1 MRLAVLLLSLTIPAC
16 AGRSGFR
23 PPPLP
28 ELVATV
34 RPIAPLVASD
44 LRMIG
49 GEHMI
54 WDVQAKGFSIAR
66 AEMTVGDDVVTSRVE
81 TSALASTVTSFRH
94 ELATTLDREHI
105 RTRTMRETLAVDGKT
120 TTTDALFDSKGYV
133 VDGKV
138 TVAPNVQTVHSA
150 LGMLRDWVAP
160 DAHAGLLPIFVG
172 GVVYRLE
179 VAQPTLTELSGTS
192 TYRVDCAIAGFG
204 KVTLWFATTDDHAP
218 VRIEITTSDGKLT
231 AELIERTQAK

>member
-16 AGRSGFR
+16 AGRSNFR

-49 GEHMI
+49 GERLI
-54 WDVQAKGFSIAR
+54 WDIQAKGFSVAR
-66 AEMTVGDDVVTSRVE
+66 AEMTVGDDTVTSRVE
-81 TSALASTVTSFRH
+81 TGMLASTVTSLRH
-94 ELATTLDREHI
+94 ELATTLDREHV
-105 RTRTMRETLAVDGKT
+105 RTRTMRETLALDGKT
-120 TTTDALFDSKGYV
+120 TTTDALFDSKGYI

-138 TVAPNVQTVHSA
+138 SVAPGVQSIHSA

-179 VAQPTLTELSGTS
+179 VAQPTLTEVSGTS
-192 TYRVDCAIAGFG
+192 AYKVDCRIAGLG
-204 KVTLWFATTDDHAP
+204 TVTLWLSTTDDHVPIRFEVSTA
-218 VRIEITTSDGKLT
+218 EGKLA
-231 AELIERTQAK
+231 AELIERTAK

>member
-16 AGRSGFR
+16 AGRSSFR

-34 RPIAPLVASD
+34 RPIAPLVATD

-49 GEHMI
+49 GERMI
-54 WDVQAKGFSIAR
+54 WDVQAKGFSVAH
-66 AEMTVGDDVVTSRVE
+66 AELTVGDDTVTSRVE
-81 TSALASTVTSFRH
+81 TGVLASTVTSLRH
-94 ELATTLDREHI
+94 ELATTLDREHV
-105 RTRTMRETLAVDGKT
+105 RTRTMRETLVIEGKT
-120 TTTDALFDSKGYV
+120 TTTDALFDSNGFI

-138 TVAPNVQTVHSA
+138 TAAPGVQTIHSA

-160 DAHAGLLPIFVG
+160 DAHAGLLPVLIG

-179 VAQPTLTELSGTS
+179 VAQPTLTEVSGTS
-192 TYRVDCAIAGFG
+192 AYKVDCRIAGLG
-204 KVTLWFATTDDHAP
+204 TVTLWFSTTDDHVP
-218 VRIEITTSDGKLT
+218 VRIEVTTSDGKLT
-231 AELIERTQAK
+231 AELIERTAK

>member
-16 AGRSGFR
+16 AGRSSFR

-34 RPIAPLVASD
+34 RPIAPLIATD

-49 GEHMI
+49 GERLI
-54 WDVQAKGFSIAR
+54 WDVQAKGFSVAR
-66 AEMTVGDDVVTSRVE
+66 AELTVGDDTVTSRVE
-81 TSALASTVTSFRH
+81 TGVLASTVTSLRH
-94 ELATTLDREHI
+94 ELATTLDREHV

-120 TTTDALFDSKGYV
+120 TTTDALFDSKGYI

-138 TVAPNVQTVHSA
+138 TVAPGVQTIHSA

-160 DAHAGLLPIFVG
+160 DAKAGLLPIFVG

-179 VAQPTLTELSGTS
+179 VAQPTLTEVSGAS
-192 TYRVDCAIAGFG
+192 AYKVDCRIAGLG
-204 KVTLWFATTDDHAP
+204 TVTLWFSTTDDHVP
-218 VRIEITTSDGKLT
+218 VRFELTSSDGKLT
-231 AELIERTQAK
+231 AELIERTAK

>member
-16 AGRSGFR
+16 AGRSSFR

-28 ELVATV
+28 ELVASV

-49 GEHMI
+49 GERLI
-54 WDVQAKGFSIAR
+54 WDVQAKGFSVAR
-66 AEMTVGDDVVTSRVE
+66 AELMVGDDVVTSRVE
-81 TSALASTVTSFRH
+81 TSALASTVTSIRH

-105 RTRTMRETLAVDGKT
+105 RTRTMRETLVLDGKT
-120 TTTDALFDSKGYV
+120 TVTDALFDSKGYI

-138 TVAPNVQTVHSA
+138 TAAPNVQTVHSA

-160 DAHAGLLPIFVG
+160 DAHAGLLPILIG

-179 VAQPTLTELSGTS
+179 VAQPTLTEIAGASA
-192 TYRVDCAIAGFG
+192 YKVDCRIAGLG
-204 KVTLWFATTDDHAP
+204 SIALWFSTTDDHVP
-218 VRIEITTSDGKLT
+218 VRIEITTSDGKLS
-231 AELIERTQAK
+231 AELIERTAK

>member
-16 AGRSGFR
+16 AGRSNFR

-49 GEHMI
+49 GERLI
-54 WDVQAKGFSIAR
+54 WDVQAKGFSVAR
-66 AEMTVGDDVVTSRVE
+66 AELTVGDDTVTSRVE
-81 TSALASTVTSFRH
+81 TGMLASTVTSLRH
-94 ELATTLDREHI
+94 ELATTLDREHV
-105 RTRTMRETLAVDGKT
+105 RTRTMRETLAIEGKT
-120 TTTDALFDSKGYV
+120 TTTDALFDSKGYI
-133 VDGKV
+133 VDGTV
-138 TVAPNVQTVHSA
+138 TAAPGVQTIHSA

-160 DAHAGLLPIFVG
+160 DARAGLLPILVG

-179 VAQPTLTELSGTS
+179 VAQPTLTELQGTS
-192 TYRVDCAIAGFG
+192 AYKVDCRIAGLG
-204 KVTLWFATTDDHAP
+204 TVTLWLSTTDEHVP
-218 VRIEITTSDGKLT
+218 VRFEVSTTDGKLT
-231 AELIERTQAK
+231 AELIERTAK

>member
-16 AGRSGFR
+16 AGRSNFR

-49 GEHMI
+49 GERLI
-54 WDVQAKGFSIAR
+54 WDIQAKGFSVAR
-66 AEMTVGDDVVTSRVE
+66 AELTVGDDTVTSRVE
-81 TSALASTVTSFRH
+81 TGALASTVTSLRH
-94 ELATTLDREHI
+94 ELATTLDREHV

-120 TTTDALFDSKGYV
+120 TTTDALFDSKGYI

-138 TVAPNVQTVHSA
+138 IAAPGVQTIHSA

-160 DAHAGLLPIFVG
+160 DAKAGLLPILVG

-179 VAQPTLTELSGTS
+179 VANPTLTEVSGTS
-192 TYRVDCAIAGFG
+192 AYKVDCRIAGLG
-204 KVTLWFATTDDHAP
+204 TVTLWFSTTDDHVP
-218 VRIEITTSDGKLT
+218 VRFEVTTSDGKLT
-231 AELIERTQAK
+231 AELIERTAK

>member
-1 MRLAVLLLSLTIPAC
+1 MRLAVMILSLTIPAC
-16 AGRSGFR
+16 AGRTNFR

-49 GEHMI
+49 GERLI

-66 AEMTVGDDVVTSRVE
+66 AELTVGDDEVTSRVE
-81 TSALASTVTSFRH
+81 TNALASTVTSIRH

-105 RTRTMRETLAVDGKT
+105 RTRTMRETLVLDGKT
-120 TTTDALFDSKGYV
+120 TITDALFDSKGYL

-138 TVAPNVQTVHSA
+138 IVAPGVQTIHSA

-160 DAHAGLLPIFVG
+160 DAHAGLLSILVG
-172 GVVYRLE
+172 GSVYRLE
-179 VAQPTLTELSGTS
+179 VAQPTLTELKSES
-192 TYRVDCAIAGFG
+192 AYKVDCRLVGLG
-204 KVTLWFATTDDHAP
+204 SVTLWFSTTDEHVP
-218 VRIEITTSDGKLT
+218 VRIEISTADGKLT
-231 AELIERTQAK
+231 AELIERSGK